1 MAGEYL
7 KAPTIERLGA
17 LLAQLKDGSIRIPP
31 FQRQFVWSTE
41 QRLQLMDSVNH
52 GLPCGS
58 LMLWR
63 TKRRLPWRSA
73 LGPFALPEPPAVEGA
88 LYTYLL
94 DGQQRMTSL
103 FGALGAALWT
113 QAEQTPLVDTK
124 STLPNGDPWDL
135 WYDLS
140 EGAFVAVP
148 LEPDEDDQPTPAL
161 PLRLLLDDQL
171 FDEWRDQASL
181 ERAHKRAARELQS
194 SFRDYLIPTVSLVT
208 EDMEAVKRTFLRIN
222 AGGTPMDDVN
232 LARALTW
239 TDEFDLS
246 AALDDACAALEPEGW
261 AAVPH
266 ELLLKVVAGL
276 SGQEPFAADIEFVA
290 RAIRA
295 GLNTEDELLTR
306 ATAGARRAAALL
318 RRLDIWGPHA
328 LPYGYAFVLLAEG
341 LADGPLPED
350 RELAALGR
358 LLLQMHTE
366 RPGQAPPHVLAVLRR
381 ELQGVLK
388 GASPWPRAKGKTK
401 PPPRRVTAP
410 GRFNLGWGRSRLAA
424 LALVSAKPR
433 GVDGA
438 PLDAG
443 PLLAQGG
450 TGFVP
455 QLLTPG
461 MADAP
466 PLLRE
471 ALAAGPAKE
480 RLRGVGNR
488 VLLPPDQLAELRV
501 GLFDG
506 SISAAVLESHLINGD
521 ALQKLTIGD
530 VAGFLKAREAAIVE
544 AQRAQLVRFGV
555 PGDLLTLLK
564 PD

>member
-1 MAGEYL
+1 MAGDYL
-7 KAPTIERLGA
+7 RAPTIERLGA

-31 FQRQFVWSTE
+31 FQRQFEWSTE
-41 QRLQLMDSVNH
+41 QRLHLMDSVNQ

-73 LGPFALPEPPAVEGA
+73 LGPFALPEPPPVEGA

-103 FGALGAALWT
+103 FASLGAALWT
-113 QAEQTPLVDTK
+113 QVEQEPPVDPDAA
-124 STLPNGDPWDL
+124 LPNGDPWEL
-135 WYDLS
+135 WYDLRA
-140 EGAFVAVP
+140 GAFVAGAP
-148 LEPDEDDQPTPAL
+148 EPDDDEQPAPAL

-171 FDEWRDQASL
+171 FDEWRDQAGI

-194 SFRDYLIPTVSLVT
+194 TFRDYLIPTVPLVT
-208 EDMEAVKRTFLRIN
+208 EDMDAVQLTFKRIN

-239 TDEFDLS
+239 TEDFDLT
-246 AALDDACAALEPEGW
+246 AALDDACAELEPEGW

-276 SGQEPFAADIEFVA
+276 SGQEPFAADIELVA
-290 RAIRA
+290 QAIRK
-295 GLNTEDELLTR
+295 GLNSDAELLTR
-306 ATAGARRAAALL
+306 AAGGARRAAALL
-318 RRLDIWGPHA
+318 RLLGVCGPQA
-328 LPYGYAFVLLAEG
+328 LPYSYAFVFLAEG
-341 LADGPLPED
+341 LADAPLPAD
-350 RELAALGR
+350 RARAALGW

-366 RPGQAPPHVLAVLRR
+366 RLGQSPPHVLRALRG
-381 ELQGVLK
+381 ELQGVLS
-388 GASPWPRAKGKTK
+388 GASPWPRPKGKK
-401 PPPRRVTAP
+401 KLPPRKVAAP

-424 LALVSAKPR
+424 LALVGANPL
-433 GVDGA
+433 GADGA

-461 MADAP
+461 MPEAP
-466 PLLRE
+466 PPLRE
-471 ALAAGPAKE
+471 ALGAGPAKE

-488 VLLPPDQLAELRV
+488 VLLPPDQLPALRA
-501 GLFDG
+501 GLVDG
-506 SISAAVLESHLINGD
+506 SLSPAVLDSHLITGE
-521 ALQKLTIGD
+521 ALQKLKVGD
-530 VAGFLKAREAAIVE
+530 AAGFLKAREGAIVE
-544 AQRAQLVRFGV
+544 AQRQQLGRFAV
-555 PGDLLTLLK
+555 PVELLFLQK
-564 PD
+564 PE